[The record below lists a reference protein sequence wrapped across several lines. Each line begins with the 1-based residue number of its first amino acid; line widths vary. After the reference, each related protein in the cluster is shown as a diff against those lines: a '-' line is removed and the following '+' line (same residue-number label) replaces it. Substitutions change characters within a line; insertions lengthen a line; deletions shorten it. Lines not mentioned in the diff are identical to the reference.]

1 MQSAAAFGA
10 RLPAHPRLWVL
21 ASEGET
27 LQDVRQRLRTTLQV
41 RPQDFATTVGLINSS
56 SLSLLP

>member
-1 MQSAAAFGA
+1 MQSAAAFGV

-27 LQDVRQRLRTTLQV
+27 LQDVRQRLRTTIQV
-41 RPQDFATTVGLINSS
+41 RPSDF
-56 SLSLLP
+56 